1 MRTIIGIC
9 VCVLMVLTGCDTKQ
23 NWIDTGVSSPYHDC
37 SIMEYLRGDAYNWE
51 LTVEMIE
58 RADLTDLFEGQVDTL
73 PEITFFGIPSYSILR
88 YLWDNGMESVSEL
101 TPAFCRETILNHVVK
116 GKYLKADIAYRNPN
130 YLITDQQQDGGTE
143 LITLGGRQLK
153 AYVDKSEYGGVPD
166 AGAETMYLYS
176 FSAYTQVP
184 LASPDIQPL
193 NGVVHAL
200 NYNFV
205 LGRI

>member
-9 VCVLMVLTGCDTKQ
+9 VCVLMALTGCDTKQ
-23 NWIDTGVSSPYHDC
+23 NWIDTGVSSPYHNC

-88 YLWDNGMESVSEL
+88 YLWDNDMESVSEL

-130 YLITDQQQDGGTE
+130 YLITDPQQDGGTE

>member
-1 MRTIIGIC
+1 MRTIIGTC
-9 VCVLMVLTGCDTKQ
+9 VCVLMALTGCDTKQ

-88 YLWDNGMESVSEL
+88 YLWDNEMESVNEL
-101 TPAFCRETILNHVVK
+101 TPEFCRETVLNHVVK

-130 YLITDQQQDGGTE
+130 YLITDSQQDGGTE

>member
-9 VCVLMVLTGCDTKQ
+9 VCVLMALTGCDTKQ

-88 YLWDNGMESVSEL
+88 YLWDNDMESVSEL

-116 GKYLKADIAYRNPN
+116 GKYLKADIAYQNPN
-130 YLITDQQQDGGTE
+130 YLITDPQQDGGTE

>member
-9 VCVLMVLTGCDTKQ
+9 VCVLMALTGCDTKQ

-88 YLWDNGMESVSEL
+88 YLWDNDMESVSEL
-101 TPAFCRETILNHVVK
+101 TSAFCRETILNHVVK

-130 YLITDQQQDGGTE
+130 YLITDPQQDGGTE